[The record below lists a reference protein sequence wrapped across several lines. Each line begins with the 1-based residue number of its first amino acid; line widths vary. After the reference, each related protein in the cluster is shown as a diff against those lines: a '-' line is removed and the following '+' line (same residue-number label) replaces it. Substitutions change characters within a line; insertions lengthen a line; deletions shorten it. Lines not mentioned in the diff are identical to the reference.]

1 MYPCETTARSRRWT
15 QCCVSGFLLSV
26 RGLPASPPIPA
37 ATAPPPS
44 LWMSL
49 RSQELPVNA
58 TLLCAFLSTLRVSAV
73 TLCFVHGA
81 DVPGPFT
88 PVLVGGRSL
97 WWPPFLAAA
106 NSWCEHPGRVTVRLC
121 FRFLGR
127 CLAWAPRWG
136 VDFLRNSQC
145 FLAPPPHRLRG
156 GRCWAWPSS
165 HCARV
170 GVRWVP
176 VASVCVVLG
185 TCAVTI
191 FHVAVCVPALT
202 TGPSNLLLT
211 FKN

>member
-136 VDFLRNSQC
+136 VDFQRNSQC
-145 FLAPPPHRLRG
+145 FLAPPPTACEAAGAGRG
-156 GRCWAWPSS
+156 RPLTAP
-165 HCARV
+165 R
-170 GVRWVP
+170 
-176 VASVCVVLG
+176 SVCGGSPWLQSVLSWG
-185 TCAVTI
+185 
-191 FHVAVCVPALT
+191 HALL
-202 TGPSNLLLT
+202 PSFTWLSVYPL
-211 FKN
+211 